1 MTIQW
6 TPALS
11 VGHDGIDGQHQELFR
26 RLSALLEAMLRGD
39 RAEVERLFDFLGT
52 YVVEHFGAEERLMR
66 DAEFP
71 GYVVHKAAH
80 DRFVRDYQEL
90 RRMLDAH
97 GAISAVTIRTKTW
110 IVDWLTAHIAG
121 TDQALARHLRA
132 RVA

>member
-1 MTIQW
+1 MTTQW

-11 VGHDGIDGQHQELFR
+11 VGHDEIDRQHQELFR

-39 RAEVERLFDFLGT
+39 RGEIERLFDFLGT

-66 DAEFP
+66 ASDFP

-80 DRFVRDYQEL
+80 ERFVRDYQDL
-90 RRMLDAH
+90 GKMLGAH
-97 GAISAVTIRTKTW
+97 GATAAVIIRTKTW
-110 IVDWLTAHIAG
+110 ISDWLTVHIGA
-121 TDQALARHLRA
+121 TDQAFARHLRA